1 MKLLGLILVSLFLSG
16 CSYGFLTPEVI
27 AQLKD
32 DKASV
37 CFVAEGGPVALGSGI
52 LAFCRANSD
61 GRSTLEVTPE
71 GKLTID
77 HNITP
82 PSPKP

>member
-1 MKLLGLILVSLFLSG
+1 MNAFILVLVGLLASG

-37 CFVAEGGPVALGSGI
+37 CFVTEGGPVAVATGI
-52 LAFCRANSD
+52 IALCRANSD
-61 GRSTLEVTPE
+61 GHSKLEVTPE

-77 HNITP
+77 HNIG
-82 PSPKP
+82 K

>member
-1 MKLLGLILVSLFLSG
+1 MKIFALLLVGLFLSG

-27 AQLKD
+27 QQLKD

-37 CFVAEGGPVALGSGI
+37 CFVTEGGPVGIASGI

-61 GRSTLEVTPE
+61 GHSKLEVTPE
-71 GKLTID
+71 GKLTVD
-77 HNITP
+77 HNIP
-82 PSPKP
+82 DVPK